1 MLTALLLGLT
11 LLGDVKVEDP
21 ARYHEQGLQY
31 MEDEKWN
38 LAVEQLQKSIEVR
51 NDDWRVWID
60 LGDALVVDPR
70 GVRYGS
76 KDRNEKARQAYN
88 RAADLNP
95 ASARAW
101 NNLAWL
107 AAKTGLHLDEA
118 LTAAT
123 RAVEI
128 DSTQAGYLDT
138 LAEVHFA
145 RGEVASAAET
155 IERARVLEPD
165 DAYLARQLRRFQKA
179 LAEGNATPIPT
190 ATPKAILKKPK
201 KPVKKP
207 PR

>member
-1 MLTALLLGLT
+1 MLPTATALLLGLT
-11 LLGDVKVEDP
+11 LLGDVRVEDP
-21 ARYHEQGLQY
+21 SRYHEQGLLY
-31 MEDEKWN
+31 MEEEKWN
-38 LAVEQLQKSIEVR
+38 LAVEQLQKSIDIR

-70 GVRYGS
+70 GVRYGN
-76 KDRNEKARQAYN
+76 KDRNEKARQAYT
-88 RAADLNP
+88 RATTLNP

-118 LTAAT
+118 LAAAT

-128 DSTQAGYLDT
+128 DATQAGYLDT
-138 LAEVHFA
+138 LAEVQFA
-145 RGEVASAAET
+145 RGEVASAAAT

-165 DAYLARQLRRFQKA
+165 DGYLARQSRRFQQA
-179 LAEGNATPIPT
+179 LAEGNAGQ
-190 ATPKAILKKPK
+190 
-201 KPVKKP
+201 